1 MEIVK
6 ETKIHLEFDGMLLTV
21 YSNEEVERLRT
32 HLKDAK
38 RYQWL
43 RQNPAWETEAVLGE
57 LTPEQFDVEVDKAM
71 A

>member
-43 RQNPAWETEAVLGE
+43 RQNPAWETEAFLGE